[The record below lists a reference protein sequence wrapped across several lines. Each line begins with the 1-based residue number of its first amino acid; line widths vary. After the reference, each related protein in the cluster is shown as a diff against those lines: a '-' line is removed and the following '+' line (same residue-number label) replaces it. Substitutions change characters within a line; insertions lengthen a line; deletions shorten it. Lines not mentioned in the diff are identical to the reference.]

1 MITRIVKLTIQPD
14 KTAEFLAIFDE
25 SKSFILNSEGC
36 SYVQVLHDT
45 QQPHLFFTYSIWDSE
60 DHLNNYRQS
69 ETFERIWQRTKLLFA
84 AKAEAWSL
92 VSPGE

>member
-14 KTAEFLAIFDE
+14 KTAEFLTIFND

-36 SYVQVLHDT
+36 SFVQVLHDIH
-45 QQPHLFFTYSIWDSE
+45 QPDLFFTYSIWDSE
-60 DHLNNYRQS
+60 EHLNKYRQS
-69 ETFERIWQRTKLLFA
+69 ETFETIWQRTKLLFA

-92 VSPGE
+92 KSPQE

>member
-36 SYVQVLHDT
+36 SFVQALHDIHK
-45 QQPHLFFTYSIWDSE
+45 PHVFFTYSIWDSE
-60 DHLNNYRQS
+60 EHLNKYRQS
-69 ETFERIWQRTKLLFA
+69 ATFDNIWQRTKLLFA

-92 VSPGE
+92 VSPVE